1 MFTVY
6 EFNCDNAETI
16 SCVCDEENNK
26 YWVQYHEKLYDNFS
40 ALLKQAQSL
49 LKPENL
55 PIYCQVI
62 NFIHTGIDFS
72 WIQDIEAYRSSYA
85 DWMKTVGTEHVHP
98 CANFGPFDL
107 SEIQPP
113 HISGDK
119 LIFYMQDNYTKVPY
133 RVESQYPLRDPKGEI
148 FYNLLPYLKTSDE

>member
-6 EFNCDNAETI
+6 EFNYDKVETL
-16 SCVCDEENNK
+16 SCVCDETSNQR
-26 YWVQYHEKLYDNFS
+26 WVQHHEKLYDNFS
-40 ALLKQAQSL
+40 ELLKQAQGL
-49 LKPENL
+49 LKPETL
-55 PIYCQVI
+55 TIYCQVV
-62 NFIHTGIDFS
+62 NFIHTGVSFS
-72 WIQDIEAYRSSYA
+72 YLEDIESYKASYA

-113 HISGDK
+113 YTSEGK
-119 LIFYMQDNYTKVPY
+119 LIFYVQDNYTKVPY
-133 RVESQYPLRDPKGEI
+133 RVESQYPLKDPKGEI